1 MTASTEPLG
10 FQLIEIMGHQRSA
23 GWVEPRVFGGAVLLH
38 VTMPAGEPEERVL
51 DEGIWIDNEY
61 CRARRTRCRSSCPC
75 RAGGASARRGHLDRQ
90 RVLRARLPDPGD
102 PPRGRSAR
110 RDPERLPDDPGARGT
125 GASGPAA
132 TGRDPRAGAR
142 APARRRRGGLVTR

>member
-61 CRARRTRCRSSCPC
+61 CGPGSRIRETRLAVDQHVGIPSVFRMT
-75 RAGGASARRGHLDRQ
+75 AATEEQA
-90 RVLRARLPDPGD
+90 LRAQPRRVEILEQVRAPLLGAGAVVSSHDREFDDDGD
-102 PPRGRSAR
+102 P
-110 RDPERLPDDPGARGT
+110 DF
-125 GASGPAA
+125 
-132 TGRDPRAGAR
+132 GRDDDN
-142 APARRRRGGLVTR
+142 

>member
-38 VTMPAGEPEERVL
+38 ATMPAGEPEERVL

-61 CRARRTRCRSSCPC
+61 CGPGSRIRETRLAVDQHVGLPSGFRTPGAPRSGWRGIPT
-75 RAGGASARRGHLDRQ
+75 AGAAS
-90 RVLRARLPDPGD
+90 
-102 PPRGRSAR
+102 RSAGKR
-110 RDPERLPDDPGARGT
+110 SRSPGTATPPGSSNAPPLPTSWA
-125 GASGPAA
+125 
-132 TGRDPRAGAR
+132 
-142 APARRRRGGLVTR
+142 